1 MKHAETPHQF
11 RLAERC
17 IAYLHGH
24 KQEKVDMKALS
35 RHVGV
40 SEFHLNRLFSRWVG
54 ITPDRFMRYLKKEVV
69 LTHLEH
75 TPLLDIALDVGF
87 ASPSRVHELLVTYEA
102 MSPGELRLQ
111 GRGTSI
117 RYAFVETPFGR
128 GFVAA
133 TDRGVL
139 ALRFAEE
146 SDDDPVA
153 DLSGDFPHAD
163 IREDGNVGD
172 IIRSLFGSGG
182 DASGRFHLLLRGT
195 NFQVRVWEALLTL
208 PFGAVASYGDV
219 ARAIGKPSASR
230 AVGQAVGAN
239 KIAYLI
245 PCHRIIRKVGTTG
258 EYQWGIYR
266 KKALLAWEAATV
278 DRPLNR

>member
-1 MKHAETPHQF
+1 MKHAETPHHF

-17 IAYLHGH
+17 IAYLDGH
-24 KQEKVDMKALS
+24 KREKVDMKTLS
-35 RHVGV
+35 QHVGV
-40 SEFHLNRLFSRWVG
+40 SEFHLNRLFSEWVG

-69 LTHLEH
+69 LSHLAQ

-87 ASPSRVHELLVTYEA
+87 ASPSRVHELMVTYEA

-111 GRGTSI
+111 GRGSVI
-117 RYAFVETPFGR
+117 RHAFAETPFGR
-128 GFVAA
+128 GFIAA
-133 TDRGVL
+133 TDRGILV
-139 ALRFAEE
+139 LRFAEE
-146 SDDDPVA
+146 TDADPVG
-153 DLSGDFPHAD
+153 DLSRDFPHAD
-163 IREDGNVGD
+163 MREDTATGD
-172 IIRSLFGSGG
+172 VLRDLFTTGG
-182 DASGRFHLLLRGT
+182 GTSRRLHLLLRGT

-208 PFGAVASYGDV
+208 PFGTVASYGDI

-230 AVGQAVGAN
+230 AVGRAVGAN

-245 PCHRIIRKVGTTG
+245 PCHRIIHKVGTTG

-278 DRPLNR
+278 DRGRDR